1 MLIVPDHH
9 PIEIEAFLENK
20 DIGFVK
26 KDQDAEIK
34 IETFPYTRYGTIKA
48 KVAHIS
54 QDAINDE
61 KRGLTYL
68 VHIQPERNK
77 IQIDEKSVAL
87 SPGMVVSVEIKTG
100 SRRVIEYF
108 LNPLMQYAN
117 ESLRER

>member
-1 MLIVPDHH
+1 MFNHIDRYEKLIEKRKV
-9 PIEIEAFLENK
+9 
-20 DIGFVK
+20 GFVK
-26 KDQDAEIK
+26 KDQEAEIK
-34 IETFPYTRYGTIKA
+34 IKTFPYTRYGTIKR

-77 IQIDEKSVAL
+77 IQVDEKSIAL
-87 SPGMVVSVEIKTG
+87 SRGMVVSVEIKTG
-100 SRRVIEYF
+100 NRRVIEYF